1 MSEMRLEPPTSAPS
15 PPPPMPREPEASD
28 GSLAAGVGLAWLVM
42 IVGEV
47 LVTTLILTTNSL
59 GAVLGGFLLPPLA
72 IVVWGVVL
80 LNGNKPRTGKGM
92 LLGLLSIIA
101 VAFLLVAACFGLISS
116 YH

>member
-1 MSEMRLEPPTSAPS
+1 MPHEPYTSG
-15 PPPPMPREPEASD
+15 

-47 LVTTLILTTNSL
+47 LLMTLILMTDSL
-59 GAVLGGFLLPPLA
+59 GAILGGFLLPPLA

-80 LNGNKPRTGKGM
+80 LNGSKPRTGKGM
-92 LLGLLSIIA
+92 LLGLLSIVA
-101 VAFLLVAACFGLISS
+101 VAFLLVAACFGLINA

>member
-1 MSEMRLEPPTSAPS
+1 MPQEPDTSG
-15 PPPPMPREPEASD
+15 

-47 LVTTLILTTNSL
+47 LMMALILMTDSL
-59 GAVLGGFLLPPLA
+59 GAILVGFLLPPLA

-80 LNGNKPRTGKGM
+80 LNGDKPRTGKGM
-92 LLGLLSIIA
+92 LLGLLSIVA
-101 VAFLLVAACFGLISS
+101 VVLLLVAACFGLINA

>member
-15 PPPPMPREPEASD
+15 PPPPMPHEPDTSG

-47 LVTTLILTTNSL
+47 LVMTLILMTDSF
-59 GAVLGGFLLPPLA
+59 GAILGGFLLPPLA
-72 IVVWGVVL
+72 IVVWAVVL

-92 LLGLLSIIA
+92 LLGLLSIVA
-101 VAFLLVAACFGLISS
+101 VVILLVAACFGLISA